1 MDEELKK
8 KLQELASEVQNRNQQ
23 VDNLNKLLS
32 EAQSRNENA
41 DKQISELQ
49 ANLDKLAVRVNRPN
63 GEAVK
68 PQEKGRLARAMRSM
82 RTGNE
87 IIVRSDPV
95 AGEGSGS
102 DSGSGSDAGAGDTPS
117 ENAYTPD
124 STSTQPLLVLP
135 EFIRE
140 IVRQEDATTFAR
152 KLFDWN
158 TATTP
163 DIRGRVGTSIEAKHI
178 GEGDERTKT
187 RGATFTEITPT
198 WSQIY
203 CNPEVTAELLQD
215 SSYDLESWY
224 IKETGSAFGLALEQD
239 VMVGTGTD
247 NQCKGLFAQSM
258 STDKDGV
265 RDVTKFQ
272 KIASAGA
279 TVVMDDLKKLIGAVR
294 ARYRNDASFLMNHDL
309 YVYLCT
315 LKDLDGRYLMQ
326 PSVTAGEPDRLMG
339 YAVYDSEF
347 APEVATGACPLAFG
361 NFKLALKGFDRPQF
375 RFIRD
380 DITHKGFVSFY
391 TEKRF
396 GVMPKDTAAVKFL
409 SISGS

>member
-32 EAQSRNENA
+32 EAQSRNENT

-63 GEAVK
+63 GEAAK
-68 PQEKGRLARAMRSM
+68 PQEKGRLARAMRSIES
-82 RTGNE
+82 GKAV
-87 IIVRSDPV
+87 IVRSDPV
-95 AGEGSGS
+95 SGKDSGS
-102 DSGSGSDAGAGDTPS
+102 DSGAGDTPAAES
-117 ENAYTPD
+117 YTPD

-135 EFIRE
+135 EFMKQI
-140 IVRQEDATTFAR
+140 IRQEDATTFVR

-163 DIRGRVGTSIEAKHI
+163 DIRGRIGTSIEAKHV
-178 GEGDERTKT
+178 GEGDERSKTK
-187 RGATFTEITPT
+187 GATFTEIKPT

-224 IKETGSAFGLALEQD
+224 IKETGTAFGLLLEED
-239 VMVGTGTD
+239 VMTGSGS
-247 NQCKGLFAQSM
+247 NNECLGLFSSGM
-258 STDKDGV
+258 STDKDGT

-272 KIASAGA
+272 KIACAA
-279 TVVMDDLKKLIGAVR
+279 NAIDFDVLKRLIGSTR
-294 ARYRNDASFLMNHDL
+294 ARYRNGASFLVNHDL
-309 YVYLCT
+309 YLTLQT
-315 LKDLDGRYLMQ
+315 LKDEQGRYIWE
-326 PSVTAGEPDRLMG
+326 PSVKAGEPDLLLG
-339 YAVYDSEF
+339 YQVYDSEF
-347 APEVATGACPLAFG
+347 VPAVASAACPLAFG
-361 NFKLALKGFDRPQF
+361 NFKLALKGYDRPQL

-391 TEKRF
+391 TEKRA
-396 GVMPKDTAAVKFL
+396 GVMLQDTAAVKFL
-409 SISGS
+409 AIS

>member
-32 EAQSRNENA
+32 EAQSRNENT

-63 GEAVK
+63 GEAAK
-68 PQEKGRLARAMRSM
+68 PQEKGRLARAMCSIES
-82 RTGNE
+82 GKAV
-87 IIVRSDPV
+87 IVRSDPV
-95 AGEGSGS
+95 SGENSGS
-102 DSGSGSDAGAGDTPS
+102 DSGTGD
-117 ENAYTPD
+117 TPD

-135 EFIRE
+135 EFMKQI
-140 IVRQEDATTFAR
+140 IRQEDATTFVR

-163 DIRGRVGTSIEAKHI
+163 DIRGRIGTSIEAKHV
-178 GEGDERTKT
+178 GEGDERSKTK
-187 RGATFTEITPT
+187 GATFTEIKPT

-224 IKETGSAFGLALEQD
+224 IKETGTAFGLLLEED
-239 VMVGTGTD
+239 VMTGSGS
-247 NQCKGLFAQSM
+247 NNECLGLFSSGM
-258 STDKDGV
+258 STDKDGT

-272 KIASAGA
+272 KIACAA
-279 TVVMDDLKKLIGAVR
+279 NAIDFDVLKRLIGSAR
-294 ARYRNDASFLMNHDL
+294 ARYRNGASFLVNHDL
-309 YVYLCT
+309 YLTLQT
-315 LKDLDGRYLMQ
+315 LKDEQGRYIWE
-326 PSVTAGEPDRLMG
+326 PSVKAGEPDLLLG
-339 YAVYDSEF
+339 YPVYDSEF
-347 APEVATGACPLAFG
+347 VPAVASAACPLAFG
-361 NFKLALKGFDRPQF
+361 NFKLALKGYDRPQL

-391 TEKRF
+391 TEKRA
-396 GVMPKDTAAVKFL
+396 GVMLQDTAAVKFL
-409 SISGS
+409 AIS

>member
-32 EAQSRNENA
+32 EAQSRNENT

-63 GEAVK
+63 GEAAK
-68 PQEKGRLARAMRSM
+68 PQEKGRLARAMRSIES
-82 RTGNE
+82 GKAV
-87 IIVRSDPV
+87 IVRSDPV
-95 AGEGSGS
+95 SGE
-102 DSGSGSDAGAGDTPS
+102 DSGSASGTGD
-117 ENAYTPD
+117 TPD

-135 EFIRE
+135 EFMKQI
-140 IVRQEDATTFAR
+140 IRQEDATTFVR

-163 DIRGRVGTSIEAKHI
+163 DIRGRIGTSIEAKHV
-178 GEGDERTKT
+178 GEGDERSKTK
-187 RGATFTEITPT
+187 GATFTEIKPT

-224 IKETGSAFGLALEQD
+224 IKETGTAFGLLLEED
-239 VMVGTGTD
+239 VMTGSGS
-247 NQCKGLFAQSM
+247 NNECLGLFSSGM
-258 STDKDGV
+258 STDKDGT

-272 KIASAGA
+272 KIACAA
-279 TVVMDDLKKLIGAVR
+279 TAIDFDVLKRLIGSAR
-294 ARYRNDASFLMNHDL
+294 ARYRNGASFLVNHDL
-309 YVYLCT
+309 YLTLQT
-315 LKDLDGRYLMQ
+315 LKDEQGRYIWE
-326 PSVTAGEPDRLMG
+326 PSVKAGEPDLLLG
-339 YAVYDSEF
+339 YPVYDSEF
-347 APEVATGACPLAFG
+347 VPAVASAACPLAFG
-361 NFKLALKGFDRPQF
+361 NFKLALKGYDRPQL

-391 TEKRF
+391 TEKRA
-396 GVMPKDTAAVKFL
+396 GVMLQDTAAVKFL
-409 SISGS
+409 AIS